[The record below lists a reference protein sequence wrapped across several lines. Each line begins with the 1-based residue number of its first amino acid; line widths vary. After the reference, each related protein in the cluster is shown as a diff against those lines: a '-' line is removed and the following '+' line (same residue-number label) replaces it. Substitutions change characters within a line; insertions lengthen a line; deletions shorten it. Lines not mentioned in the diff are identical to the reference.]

1 MKGYRRQWRGSFLAH
16 AIAHKTL
23 GQTHTKSEW
32 KEARIMQAIIDF
44 LVSIPLLGGIF
55 EFIWNLISGL
65 F

>member
-1 MKGYRRQWRGSFLAH
+1 
-16 AIAHKTL
+16 
-23 GQTHTKSEW
+23 
-32 KEARIMQAIIDF
+32 MQAIIDF